1 MGLRFGGKVAMSS
14 RGSLLRILGITFG
27 IAVVVG
33 GMVGQG
39 ILRTPGII
47 AGAVHSP
54 ELILALWATGALL
67 AGLSAFAYIE
77 LATAIPCAG
86 GPYDFVR
93 RAFGPLA
100 GVVTGWGAWLILIT
114 LEAFLGIVVAEFL
127 HRLGVFTELP
137 QPVVAIGVLALFWA
151 VNLTSTRIAGDSQ
164 VILSAFKGAALIALI
179 ILLFSHPGSGVSAA
193 GAEVA
198 GPIGIAALAIAMR
211 NVMNTYNGWDEVV
224 YFGEEIKTPQRTLPR
239 AIAIGIAGV
248 AILYLLINLA
258 LLHVLSPAQMAG
270 SKLVAADAMKIV
282 MGPTGELA
290 TTIFAV
296 ISVAAITNLAMM
308 KSARIGFALAR
319 SGDLP
324 SKLATVA
331 STGIPRWALSVSS
344 LLAMV
349 FAATGTYETV
359 VAMNVAVGLVIVIA
373 VNLAVMRLRRSEPD
387 LARPFRMPW
396 FPLPALLAIALNAV
410 LLAALIYEDP
420 FHSLSGLVALSL
432 IAGIYLVI
440 QREPRAQVA

>member
-1 MGLRFGGKVAMSS
+1 
-14 RGSLLRILGITFG
+14 
-27 IAVVVG
+27 VVG

-54 ELILALWATGALL
+54 ELILALWAMGALL
-67 AGLSAFAYIE
+67 AGISAFAYVE

-114 LEAFLGIVVAEFL
+114 LESFLGIVVAEFL
-127 HRLGVFTELP
+127 HRLGVFTDVP
-137 QPVVAIGVLALFWA
+137 PSVVAIGVLAIFWA

-164 VILSAFKGAALIALI
+164 ILLSAFKGAALIALI
-179 ILLFSHPGSGVSAA
+179 ILLFSHPSTGTSASL
-193 GAEVA
+193 GDVA
-198 GPIGIAALAIAMR
+198 TPVGIAAFAIAMR

-224 YFGEEIKTPQRTLPR
+224 YFGEEIKSPQRTLPR

-282 MGPTGELA
+282 LGPSGELA

-296 ISVAAITNLAMM
+296 LSVAAITNLAMM
-308 KSARIGFALAR
+308 KSARISFALAR

-324 SKLATVA
+324 SKLGIIS

-344 LLAMV
+344 LLAMI

-373 VNLAVMRLRRSEPD
+373 VNLAVMRLRRTEPD
-387 LARPFRMPW
+387 LDRPFRMPW
-396 FPLPALLAIALNAV
+396 FPLPALLAIALNAA
-410 LLAALIYEDP
+410 LLIALIYEDP
-420 FHSLSGLVALSL
+420 IHSLAGLVALVV
-432 IAGIYLVI
+432 IGGVYLVVGRK
-440 QREPRAQVA
+440 QRTEAA

>member
-1 MGLRFGGKVAMSS
+1 
-14 RGSLLRILGITFG
+14 
-27 IAVVVG
+27 
-33 GMVGQG
+33 MVGQG

-54 ELILALWATGALL
+54 ELILTLWALGALL
-67 AGLSAFAYIE
+67 AGISAFAYVE

-114 LEAFLGIVVAEFL
+114 LESFLGIVVAEFL
-127 HRLGVFTELP
+127 HRLGVFTEIP
-137 QPVVAIGVLALFWA
+137 QSVVAIGVLAIFWA
-151 VNLTSTRIAGDSQ
+151 VNLTSTRIAGHSQ
-164 VILSAFKGAALIALI
+164 IILSAFKGAALIALI
-179 ILLFSHPGSGVSAA
+179 ILLFSHPSSGTSPSA
-193 GAEVA
+193 GDVA
-198 GPIGIAALAIAMR
+198 TPVGIAAFAIAMR

-248 AILYLLINLA
+248 AVLYLLINLA

-282 MGPTGELA
+282 MGPSGELA
-290 TTIFAV
+290 TTVFAV
-296 ISVAAITNLAMM
+296 LSVAAITNLAMM
-308 KSARIGFALAR
+308 KSARISFALAR
-319 SGDLP
+319 AGDLP
-324 SKLATVA
+324 SKLGIVA
-331 STGIPRWALSVSS
+331 PTGIPRWALGVSS

-373 VNLAVMRLRRSEPD
+373 VNLAVMRLRRTEPGLD
-387 LARPFRMPW
+387 RPFRMPW
-396 FPLPALLAIALNAV
+396 FPLPALLAIGLNAA
-410 LLAALIYEDP
+410 LLTALVYEDP
-420 FHSLSGLVALSL
+420 LHSLAGLVALAA
-432 IAGIYLVI
+432 IGAVYLVI
-440 QREPRAQVA
+440 GREQPRQAA

>member
-1 MGLRFGGKVAMSS
+1 MSS

-54 ELILALWATGALL
+54 ELILALWATGAVL
-67 AGLSAFAYIE
+67 AGVSAFAYVE

-86 GPYDFVR
+86 GPYDFIR

-100 GVVTGWGAWLILIT
+100 GVVTGWGAWLILVT

-127 HRLGVFTELP
+127 HRLGVFTEIP
-137 QPVVAIGVLALFWA
+137 QSPLAIGVMALFWT

-164 VILSAFKGAALIALI
+164 IILSAFKGAALIALI
-179 ILLFSHPGSGVSAA
+179 ILLFAHPA
-193 GAEVA
+193 GGTPAGPADVA
-198 GPIGIAALAIAMR
+198 GPIGVAALAIAMR

-224 YFGEEIKTPQRTLPR
+224 YFGEEIKAPQRTLPR

-248 AILYLLINLA
+248 AILYLLINVA
-258 LLHVLSPAQMAG
+258 LLHVLTPAQMAG
-270 SKLVAADAMKIV
+270 SKLVAADAMKIA
-282 MGPTGELA
+282 MGPRGELV

-308 KSARIGFALAR
+308 KSARISFALAGA
-319 SGDLP
+319 GDLP
-324 SKLATVA
+324 AKLGNVA
-331 STGIPRWALSVSS
+331 ATGIPRWALGVSS
-344 LLAMV
+344 LMAMG

-373 VNLAVMRLRRSEPD
+373 VNLAVMQLRRSEPG
-387 LARPFRMPW
+387 LNRPFKMPW
-396 FPLPALLAIALNAV
+396 FPLPALLAIGLNAV

-420 FHSLSGLVALSL
+420 VHSLAGL
-432 IAGIYLVI
+432 IALTVIGAVYWVI
-440 QREPRAQVA
+440 QREPRAQAA